1 MRQNLSKLESSILYH
16 IDTGAGRRHVK
27 DEVINETKCTVKEI
41 DQAIKGLKL
50 KGLLRYEDQ
59 GTFLIAHFAQRHGKD
74 IRFDN
79 TLGIYTY
86 EDHDLCVNIKK

>member
-1 MRQNLSKLESSILYH
+1 MRQVLSKLESSILYH

-27 DEVINETKCTVKEI
+27 NEVRSKTGCTVKEV
-41 DQAIKGLKL
+41 DQAIKGLRL

-74 IRFDN
+74 ILFDQA
-79 TLGIYTY
+79 LELYTY
-86 EDHDLCVNIKK
+86 EDGLKKE